1 MPQLHNSTVAKVI
14 YGGFFVAVLPFLLV
28 LWANAASTVV
38 TMPVA
43 PFPSVG
49 FILAAVGLA
58 VMVLAM
64 WELIHYGN
72 GLPLNIA
79 PPQKYV
85 SSGLYALLPHPIYVG
100 FTTCCF
106 GVSWAFQSSAG
117 LWLVSPCVALG
128 CFALVWG
135 YERIDLTMRFGEAR
149 RLPFIRLPSWS
160 SAKPDAADSIS
171 VLILQ
176 FAAWIFF
183 YYIFVVLGISPRAM
197 NTVSGMERG
206 IAVLEWTVI
215 CYTSVYLFVAVAPFL
230 AQKKEDLRL
239 FVVSG
244 WWGSVVVFLIYCC
257 FPLYAEPRPYDS
269 SSIFAPW
276 IALERSTDSPAAAFP
291 SFHVFWAFLAA
302 RLYSIRF
309 PAMKWWLYGIAIIIS
324 VSCFTTGVH
333 SIADILA
340 GYAVFLLVRNP
351 IRLHHTLIHSAEAF
365 ANSWREWRLGSFRI
379 IIHGIYAGLAGFAG
393 VLIVDS
399 VTDSLPAV
407 IIAVSTLIGAAL
419 WAQGLES
426 SSGLLRPFGYFGAI
440 IGGTIGV
447 GSCTLIGYDFWQLLA
462 ACALASPAVQAVGR
476 LRCLVQGCCHGQK
489 CSANNG
495 IVYSSPQSRVVRAG
509 LGGRA
514 IYPTPLYSIAV
525 NLALGCVLVRLWI
538 ESAPY
543 SSIAGVYFLG
553 TGFSR
558 FIEEAYRGE
567 PQTLKTGGLRVYQW
581 LAAGFVIV
589 GAILTT
595 VPTGR
600 CSSFSWNFSTVAVAL
615 CAGIIF
621 FVAMGVDM
629 PLSNKRFSRLT
640 L

>member
-1 MPQLHNSTVAKVI
+1 MKVL
-14 YGGFFVAVLPFLLV
+14 YGGFFVAVLPFLLI
-28 LWANAASTVV
+28 LWANAANAVV
-38 TMPVA
+38 TMPVT
-43 PFPSVG
+43 PFPFIG
-49 FILAAVGLA
+49 FILAAAGIA
-58 VMVLAM
+58 VMILAM
-64 WELIHYGN
+64 AELIHYGK

-106 GVSWAFQSSAG
+106 GISWAFQSSAG
-117 LWLVSPCVALG
+117 LWLVSPCAALG

-135 YERIDLTMRFGEAR
+135 YERIDLAMRFGEGR
-149 RLPFIRLPSWS
+149 RLPFVRLPSWS
-160 SAKPDAADSIS
+160 DARPDVADSIS

-183 YYIFVVLGISPRAM
+183 YYVFVALGISPRAM
-197 NTVSGMERG
+197 NTVSSMERG
-206 IAVLEWTVI
+206 IPVLEWTVI
-215 CYTSVYLFVAVAPFL
+215 CYTFVYLFVAAAPFL
-230 AQKKEDLRL
+230 AQKKEDLRF
-239 FVVSG
+239 FVESG
-244 WWGSVVVFLIYCC
+244 WWGSAVIFLIYCC
-257 FPLYAEPRPYDS
+257 FPLYAEPRHYDS
-269 SSIFAPW
+269 NSIFAAW

-302 RLYSIRF
+302 RLYSTRF
-309 PAMKWWLYGIAIIIS
+309 PTIKWWLYLAAAIIS

-340 GYAVFLLVRNP
+340 GYAVFLLVHNP
-351 IRLHHTLIHSAEAF
+351 IRLQHTLTRAAETF
-365 ANSWREWRLGSFRI
+365 ANSWKELRLGAFRI

-393 VLIVDS
+393 GFIVSS
-399 VTDSLPAV
+399 VNDALSAV
-407 IIAVSTLIGAAL
+407 IIALSTLISAAL
-419 WAQGLES
+419 WAQCLES

-447 GSCTLIGYDFWQLLA
+447 GICTLIGYDFWQLLA
-462 ACALASPAVQAVGR
+462 ACALASPAVQAIGR
-476 LRCLVQGCCHGQK
+476 LRCLVQGCCHGRE

-495 IVYSSPQSRVVRAG
+495 IVYSLPQSRVVRAG

-514 IYPTPLYSIAV
+514 IYPTPLYSIAA

-543 SSIAGVYFLG
+543 SLVVGVYFLG

-567 PQTLKTGGLRVYQW
+567 PQTRKTGGLRMYQW
-581 LAAGFVIV
+581 LAVGFVVV

-595 VPTGR
+595 VPTDY
-600 CSSFSWNFSTVAVAL
+600 CSSFSWNFSTAVVAL
-615 CAGIIF
+615 CTGIIF
-621 FVAMGVDM
+621 FAAMGVDI